1 MVFECT
7 VRGHGSL
14 SRGMYGKL
22 VIPSTS
28 SYPFRKRCVFSWSSV
43 AENGRRGAYSSKLI
57 VAGDRS
63 VLSISG
69 PHWFSYES
77 GSTKKDMR

>member
-7 VRGHGSL
+7 VQGHGSL
-14 SRGMYGKL
+14 SMGMYGKL

-28 SYPFRKRCVFSWSSV
+28 SYPFRQRCVFWWWSV

-57 VAGDRS
+57 VAGDRYL
-63 VLSISG
+63 LSISG
-69 PHWFSYES
+69 LH
-77 GSTKKDMR
+77 